1 MLILY
6 YDMITCVHDFK
17 KSHMHVN
24 GLNPGLHLLRLLSV
38 DPSTL
43 YSLTGSLVIY
53 SVTDNITDSTTVLTT
68 TENLLR
74 LYIH

>member
-1 MLILY
+1 MKSLAGAGGVAQERD

-17 KSHMHVN
+17 KSLMHVN

-43 YSLTGSLVIY
+43 LMSECVCVCMS
-53 SVTDNITDSTTVLTT
+53 
-68 TENLLR
+68 E
-74 LYIH
+74 